1 MFVIHECFPYKMKPP
16 YEQCEIQNKCNGPSH
31 LHAQTLLFQFLLQ
44 ENRNSPR
51 IVKREFFTISQC
63 LSPTVTEFMIGP
75 FSSIKENKNNKVV
88 DNWNKVFGALL
99 FRREFNCPS
108 LILHDSINDSVNC
121 YFSF

>member
-1 MFVIHECFPYKMKPP
+1 
-16 YEQCEIQNKCNGPSH
+16 
-31 LHAQTLLFQFLLQ
+31 
-44 ENRNSPR
+44 
-51 IVKREFFTISQC
+51 
-63 LSPTVTEFMIGP
+63 MIGP

-121 YFSF
+121 YFSFENYCNGGKHNDVTLGNILVNLSF